1 MDSSFTITASDTF
14 QVLYVD
20 STYAQTDALRYALG
34 DQALLTVAETA
45 AEALNQLAQ
54 DRLIDLVI
62 INETTMGRHLLDII
76 NFRRLEQGFATILF
90 VAEPTVD
97 FNVQEKGQ
105 PTVDIFPVAFDA
117 STLKKRLYYFI
128 YKKSYRS
135 QQVTKQFANTSIP
148 LGKRLFD
155 IALSTLILVAV
166 SPLMAVVT
174 ILIRLDSPGP
184 IFYKS
189 RRIGMGYRPFQMY
202 KFRTMRTGADTMIQS
217 MASQNMYNKPK
228 PVESAGGQLC
238 DSCLRQGSS
247 CQKPLFQDGR
257 QVCERQFLDEQR
269 DQATFMKFQSDPRVT
284 RLGKFLRNASIDEL
298 PQLLNILKGDMSFVG
313 NRPLPPY
320 EAEKLT
326 QTDRAQRFA
335 APAGLTGLWQVT
347 KRGRSGVSDQE
358 RMDLDAEYART
369 YSLKTDLIILIRTS
383 WALFQKENV

>member
-1 MDSSFTITASDTF
+1 MTSPYTVTANDAF
-14 QVLYVD
+14 NVLYVD
-20 STYAQTDALRYALG
+20 NAYSQTAALRYLLG
-34 DQALLTVAETA
+34 DQATLNIAETA
-45 AEALNQLAQ
+45 AEALEQLAQ
-54 DRLIDLVI
+54 ERQIDLVV
-62 INETTMGRHLLDII
+62 INEATMGRHLLDII
-76 NFRRLEQGFATILF
+76 NFRRLEQGFSTILL
-90 VAEPTVD
+90 VAEPMVD

-105 PTVDIFPVAFDA
+105 PTVDIFPVEFDA
-117 STLKKRLYYFI
+117 STLKKRIYYFI

-135 QQVTKQFANTSIP
+135 QQVTKQFTNTSIP

-166 SPLMAVVT
+166 SPLLAVVT

-202 KFRTMRTGADTMIQS
+202 KFRTMRTGADAMIQS

-228 PVESAGGQLC
+228 PVESASEQLC

-247 CQKPLFQDGR
+247 CLKPLFQDGR
-257 QVCERQFLDEQR
+257 QVCERQYLSEQR

-298 PQLLNILKGDMSFVG
+298 PQLLNILRGDMSFVG

-320 EAEKLT
+320 EAERLT

-347 KRGRSGVSDQE
+347 KRGRAGVSDQE

-369 YSLKTDLIILIRTS
+369 FSLKTDLMILIRTS